1 MSNDDYI
8 DYRMEELDWV
18 INRGQIDK
26 FLIPLI
32 KLLNEKEFFTNFC
45 CSGLHKDHIRSKK
58 LKPLKRPREESH
70 SGYIAF
76 DKYLPYEKELEL
88 EEISYSCNLVFE
100 ESPKDRIKSIYD
112 FEKKEHFLIEEERT
126 SLNSCCIRND
136 FPKIINC
143 NDKRK
148 TTKKFLDG
156 LVEYKWNLLYDKIKE
171 IKVE

>member
-76 DKYLPYEKELEL
+76 DKYLSFEKESEL

-100 ESPKDRIKSIYD
+100 EYDRDKIRSIYD
-112 FEKKEHFLIEEERT
+112 FEKKEHFLIAEEST
-126 SLNSCCIRND
+126 SLNSCSIRNG
-136 FPKIINC
+136 FPEIINC

-148 TTKKFLDG
+148 MTKKFLDG
-156 LVEYKWNLLYDKIKE
+156 LVEHKWNLLYNEIEKIK
-171 IKVE
+171 